1 VPPRIQSASFDRGGS
16 LDRVAFRVTLVRL
29 ADFGANGL
37 SHRLSVYTPKHTK
50 PISNGSIWRSGQ
62 RIVGVTAHVRSPCR
76 RHNDVNRR
84 YHARRIHRAAKRPIK
99 PASWNLGLQY
109 NHAMRRDRAMKK
121 YLVIYG
127 RNSGRRLRL
136 PPLTGPNYLRS
147 TLPTRAAR
155 SNHRASPAAHHHL
168 REFLLKHCEAL
179 IRPTQS
185 GKIAAGIHGV
195 LRDLTTNC

>member
-1 VPPRIQSASFDRGGS
+1 MQLCSRIVSSHHKLPTHRQHGGGS

-37 SHRLSVYTPKHTK
+37 SHGLSVYTSEHTR
-50 PISNGSIWRSGQ
+50 PILNGTIWRSGQ

-76 RHNDVNRR
+76 RHNDVDRR
-84 YHARRIHRAAKRPIK
+84 YHARRIHRAAQRPIK
-99 PASWNLGLQY
+99 PAPRNLGLQY
-109 NHAMRRDRAMKK
+109 NHAMRRNGAMN
-121 YLVIYG
+121 G
-127 RNSGRRLRL
+127 RLARLL
-136 PPLTGPNYLRS
+136 PLTRADYLQS
-147 TLPTRAAR
+147 TVTTRAAR
-155 SNHRASPAAHHHL
+155 SNHRASPAAHHRL
-168 REFLLKHCEAL
+168 REFLLKHCEGL